1 MHRSPSR
8 PSNRNILKQ
17 YIPNQRRGVRLPA
30 VWVALDVDP
39 FARLRHR
46 NVPKSDIPNAV
57 GRVARRHHVSGD
69 RADGGSEARE
79 NGVFDQHVGAAAVGG
94 GVGALLFGACS
105 GGQ

>member
-1 MHRSPSR
+1 MW
-8 PSNRNILKQ
+8 
-17 YIPNQRRGVRLPA
+17 LPA

-46 NVPKSDIPNAV
+46 DIPKGDIPHAV
-57 GRVARRHHVSGD
+57 GRIARRHHVSGD
-69 RADGGSEARE
+69 GANGRSEARE
-79 NGVFDQHVGAAAVGG
+79 NCVLNQHVGAAAIGG